1 VQLQG
6 VSSRRAHH
14 LKKNYSIWKE
24 EEVLGP
30 KAYWV
35 FIVWPRAPFLAY
47 CGRGFSVICFI
58 WILARVGEKE
68 GALQKEDPSI
78 RGIRSSPISL
88 KLCQGVCLAPI
99 YSF

>member
-24 EEVLGP
+24 EEVLGH

-35 FIVWPRAPFLAY
+35 FIVGPRAPFLAY
-47 CGRGFSVICFI
+47 CGRGFSVFVLFGAWHELERRRAHYRKRIHP
-58 WILARVGEKE
+58 LE
-68 GALQKEDPSI
+68 GSDLLQS
-78 RGIRSSPISL
+78 
-88 KLCQGVCLAPI
+88 A
-99 YSF
+99 